1 MGELSPGGLLVVACV
16 LGVVGGV
23 GGLTCPCLGDGWFN
37 ETAGLPA
44 LLALSALVGLLV
56 VQVALGLIAS

>member
-1 MGELSPGGLLVVACV
+1 MDDMVSS
-16 LGVVGGV
+16 
-23 GGLTCPCLGDGWFN
+23 
-37 ETAGLPA
+37 GLPA